1 MIRPLLMTKTNSMMP
16 QHLYVPGN
24 RKFLSISC
32 LMVCLTIISGGIR
45 SQTSKSDPVDVQGWA
60 IVSLGLNLPKKW
72 EAGLTG
78 QWRTENNLGTT
89 KGFYVTP
96 EISYGIH
103 KKVKIFANFR
113 YADVIGSHSSRLGIG
128 LEYSTKVSGWQIG
141 LRPQFQY
148 TLKYA
153 DDGDGS
159 ATGTS
164 ILRTRLSVRH
174 RITKKIDGYL
184 QFEPYFTF
192 SPGEY
197 FIDNIRNTAGIRYEY
212 KKDRRISV
220 FYIYRPDFAKSY
232 NRLFHVAGLRWD
244 VDLKWKK

>member
-1 MIRPLLMTKTNSMMP
+1 MTKTQLNTSQDIKP
-16 QHLYVPGN
+16 IHHPNTYG
-24 RKFLSISC
+24 ISC
-32 LMVCLTIISGGIR
+32 LLLCLTMISGGIR

-96 EISYGIH
+96 EISYGFH

-113 YADVIGSHSSRLGIG
+113 YADVIGSHSSRVGIG
-128 LEYSTKVSGWQIG
+128 LDYSTKISGWQIG
-141 LRPQFQY
+141 FRPQFQY

-184 QFEPYFTF
+184 QIEPYFTR

-197 FIDNIRNTAGIRYEY
+197 FIHNIRNTVGLRYEY
-212 KKDRRISV
+212 KKDRKISV
-220 FYIYRPDFAKSY
+220 FYMYRPDFAKSY

>member
-1 MIRPLLMTKTNSMMP
+1 MPQDTNSSY
-16 QHLYVPGN
+16 LIKIC
-24 RKFLSISC
+24 RISG
-32 LMVCLTIISGGIR
+32 LIFCLTIISGGIR
-45 SQTSKSDPVDVQGWA
+45 SQTSKSDPVDIQGWT

-78 QWRTENNLGTT
+78 QWRTENNMSST
-89 KGFYVTP
+89 KGFYLTP

-103 KKVKIFANFR
+103 KKVKVFANFR
-113 YADVIGSHSSRLGIG
+113 YADVIGSHSSRVGIG
-128 LEYSTKVSGWQIG
+128 LEYSTKISGFQIG

-197 FIDNIRNTAGIRYEY
+197 FIDNIRNTVGLRYEY

-232 NRLFHVAGLRWD
+232 NRLFHVAGIRWD